1 MQYLIPTKRQNL
13 YTKTVVIGSVIN
25 FILNASLIP
34 ILGSIGAAI
43 ASIVAE
49 TVIAVIQLV
58 YVRKELEWKKIIYS
72 GWRYYIAGIIMYLM
86 ITIENI
92 FLEPSIFHTSIMIIS
107 GGSIYLSVLVLLQ
120 DSFFIK
126 NFKNILEQMRKC
138 KRKY

>member
-1 MQYLIPTKRQNL
+1 M
-13 YTKTVVIGSVIN
+13 
-25 FILNASLIP
+25 NASLIP